1 MYQDVYI
8 EKSIRRQ
15 TSAVIKGLNL
25 LWVIA
30 TAVVA
35 FEFVFVDYVW
45 FSIPLVVMI
54 LITYFVSQNAKLE
67 FDYVYTNGIL
77 EITKIKRRRK
87 RKDLLECEMKDV
99 VVIAKSKTEPLQP
112 YTGRSMTTFDCTSHL
127 PEVTLYTMIVRH
139 PKTGTETKV
148 LFEPGDEMLEAMKRI
163 SPEKVY
169 I

>member
-15 TSAVIKGLNL
+15 TPAVTKGLNL
-25 LWVIA
+25 LLIIVTVI
-30 TAVVA
+30 VA
-35 FEFVFVDYVW
+35 FEFVFVNYAW
-45 FSIPLVVMI
+45 FGIPLVVMI
-54 LITYFVSQNAKLE
+54 VITYFVSQNAKLE

-77 EITKIKRRRK
+77 EITKIRRRRK

-99 VVIAKSKTEPLQP
+99 IVIAKSKTKPVQP
-112 YTGRSMTTFDCTSHL
+112 YIGRNMKTFDCTSHL
-127 PEVTLYTMIVRH
+127 PEVNYYTMIVRQ
-139 PKTGTETKV
+139 PKTGVETKI

-163 SPEKVY
+163 SPEKIY